1 MSIGGYLLKY
11 SCGLLRS
18 LVAFGCAIAGLL
30 LCTPIINMA
39 DEGARDV
46 LGTAVFASLFGLFL
60 IALKR

>member
-1 MSIGGYLLKY
+1 MSIGAHVLKY

-39 DEGARDV
+39 DEGARDLV
-46 LGTAVFASLFGLFL
+46 ATAVFAALFGLFL